1 MLSSSEMDDQESAG
15 SYLGQLATYLCVVA
29 PASVLGSW
37 DALGGIAVALT
48 FAPAVAIIAGARVP
62 RSTVLLIAGVL
73 AMAALLVALA
83 IASSASSTA
92 SLLLLYVPPVTIPLA
107 IAAVALSRR
116 R

>member
-1 MLSSSEMDDQESAG
+1 MLSSSEMDDQDYW
-15 SYLGQLATYLCVVA
+15 SYLGQLSLYLCAVA
-29 PASVLGSW
+29 SASMLGSW

-48 FAPAVAIIAGARVP
+48 FAPAGAIIAGARLR

-73 AMAALLVALA
+73 AVAALLIALA

>member
-1 MLSSSEMDDQESAG
+1 MLSSSEMDDQQYW
-15 SYLGQLATYLCVVA
+15 SYLGQFATYLCVVA

-37 DALGGIAVALT
+37 DAPGGVVVALT
-48 FAPAVAIIAGARVP
+48 FAPSIAILAGAEVR
-62 RSTVLLIAGVL
+62 RSTVLLMAAVL

-92 SLLLLYVPPVTIPLA
+92 SLLLLYIPPMTIPLA
-107 IAAVALSRR
+107 IVAVALSRR